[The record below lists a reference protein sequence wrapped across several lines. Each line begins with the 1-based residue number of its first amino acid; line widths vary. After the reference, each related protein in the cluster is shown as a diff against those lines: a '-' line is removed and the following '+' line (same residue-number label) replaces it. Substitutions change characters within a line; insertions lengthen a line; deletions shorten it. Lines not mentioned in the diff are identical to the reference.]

1 MRYTSA
7 NPDISTLRG
16 ELPVP
21 TDWGFAPE
29 APTHLP
35 DDVDLELSTGV
46 SQSASS
52 TKKKEAAKAAQKAA
66 AKSRSSSRS
75 RSDSIVTSAPRPSKH
90 KVAPVPAPRVHTEPK
105 SRPSAHGSQPR
116 PLPQPPVAGTLKSQP
131 VAQPAPVA
139 AAPAPVAAPVA
150 AAPQLEQAP
159 AFMQFPNGTAFDPN
173 AVPLAPELA
182 APIYGWIRRLALQ
195 ADLTSAD
202 KLLRDAIADLTG
214 SLSVV
219 IIYAGPDGFY
229 TLGNDSELPK
239 DQAPILAVGKT
250 RRALMGP
257 HSGLVP
263 VSTSS
268 DTVAVIQLIRNGR
281 QPAFGPHEYM
291 TIAAIARDCAS
302 VLHHL
307 VSQHLQQRHEHAIDQ
322 KSLYRPEALQHHR
335 KKGSE
340 GTVTDL
346 APKWTRIAYP
356 FLVISLLAAFLG
368 SLLLRVHVYSSGSG
382 LVMFNGTPVSVQA
395 NGNLEQFFVESGQFV
410 HAGEPIA
417 QLSSQQQKADY
428 AQAKGEADVAIRSF
442 LQDDTDD
449 QARKSVKTAGIAL
462 AHAQAQLDQRVI
474 RAPAD
479 GKISDLLVGRGDP
492 VQAGKQIAT
501 IFEPGARPMAYAFLP
516 ASDRPRIK
524 PDMPLQV
531 AIEGFKKKRAK
542 LHIVSMSTET
552 FGANLVRNYVG
563 QALADT
569 LKLPNDGATYF
580 LVVAE
585 FDTNQIKLGDKTY
598 DLVHGMPIKGEIA
611 IETRPFLA
619 DVFPFFEKYFD

>member
-16 ELPVP
+16 ELPAP

-52 TKKKEAAKAAQKAA
+52 TKKKEIAKQKA
-66 AKSRSSSRS
+66 RSASRS

-90 KVAPVPAPRVHTEPK
+90 KVVKEEPA
-105 SRPSAHGSQPR
+105 SRPSARGSQPR
-116 PLPQPPVAGTLKSQP
+116 PLPQPPVAGTVKVQPVLAAPAPEAPAP

-139 AAPAPVAAPVA
+139 A
-150 AAPQLEQAP
+150 PQPEAP

-173 AVPLAPELA
+173 QVPLAPELA
-182 APIYGWIRRLALQ
+182 AQIYGWIRRLALQ
-195 ADLTSAD
+195 ADLASAD
-202 KLLRDAIADLTG
+202 KLLRDAIADLTS

-229 TLGNDSELPK
+229 TLGNEGEMPK

-281 QPAFGPHEYM
+281 QPAYGPHEYM

-307 VSQHLQQRHEHAIDQ
+307 VVQHLQARHENAIDQ

-346 APKWTRIAYP
+346 SPKWTRIAYP
-356 FLVISLLAAFLG
+356 FLVISLLAAFAG
-368 SLLLRVHVYSSGSG
+368 SLLLRVHVYSTGSG
-382 LVMFNGTPVSVQA
+382 VVMFDGTPVSVQA
-395 NGNLEQFFVESGQFV
+395 NGNLEQYFVDPGQYV
-410 HAGEPIA
+410 HAGQPIA
-417 QLSSQQQKADY
+417 QLSAQQQKADY
-428 AQAKGEADVAIRSF
+428 AQAKGEYDNAVHSF
-442 LQDDTDD
+442 LSDETDE
-449 QARKSVKTAGIAL
+449 QTRKTVKTAGIAL
-462 AHAQAQLDQRVI
+462 THAQAQLDQRII

-479 GKISDLLVGRGDP
+479 GKISGLLVGKGDT

-501 IFEPGARPMAYAFLP
+501 IFAPGARPMAYAFLP

-524 PDMPLQV
+524 DGMQLQV
-531 AIEGFKKKRAK
+531 AVEGFKKKRAK
-542 LHIVSMSTET
+542 LHILEMTTET
-552 FGANLVRNYVG
+552 FGANEVRNFVG

-569 LKLPNDGATYF
+569 MKLPNDGATYF
-580 LVVAE
+580 RVKAE
-585 FDTNQIKLGDKTY
+585 FDSDQIVIGDKHY
-598 DLVHGMPIKGEIA
+598 DLVQGMPIKGEIA

>member
-16 ELPVP
+16 ELPAP

-35 DDVDLELSTGV
+35 DDIDLELSTGI

-52 TKKKEAAKAAQKAA
+52 TKKKEAAKAKA
-66 AKSRSSSRS
+66 RSASRS

-90 KVAPVPAPRVHTEPK
+90 KVAPVPARVHVEPA

-116 PLPQPPVAGTLKSQP
+116 PLPQPPVAGTVKVQP
-131 VAQPAPVA
+131 VLATPPAPAPAQAPVA
-139 AAPAPVAAPVA
+139 P
-150 AAPQLEQAP
+150 PQAEQAP

-195 ADLTSAD
+195 ADLASAD

-214 SLSVV
+214 SLSVI

-229 TLGNDSELPK
+229 TLGHDGELPK

-250 RRALMGP
+250 RRALMGT

-263 VSTSS
+263 ISTSS

-281 QPAFGPHEYM
+281 QQPFGPHEYM

-307 VSQHLQQRHEHAIDQ
+307 VVQHLQQRHENAIDQ

-346 APKWTRIAYP
+346 SPKWTRIAYP
-356 FLVISLLAAFLG
+356 FLVISLVAAFVG
-368 SLLLRVHVYSSGSG
+368 SLLLRVHVYSSGAG
-382 LVMFNGTPVSVQA
+382 LVIFNGTPVTVQA
-395 NGNLEQFFVESGQFV
+395 SGSVERYFVDPNEYV
-410 HAGEPIA
+410 HAGDPIA

-428 AQAKGEADVAIRSF
+428 AQAKAEDDNAIRSF
-442 LQDDTDD
+442 LWDETDE
-449 QARKSVKTAGIAL
+449 QARKSVKSAGIAL
-462 AHAQAQLDQRVI
+462 THAQAQLDQRIV
-474 RAPAD
+474 RAPCD
-479 GKISDLLVGRGDP
+479 GRLSELAFGKGESI
-492 VQAGKQIAT
+492 QAGQQLAT
-501 IFEPGARPMAYAFLP
+501 IFVPGSKPVAYAYLP
-516 ASDRPRIK
+516 FSDRPRIR
-524 PDMPLQV
+524 PDMPLEV

-542 LHIVSMSTET
+542 LHIIDISTEGV
-552 FGANLVRNYVG
+552 GASEIRKSVG
-563 QALADT
+563 QTLGDT
-569 LKLPNDGATYF
+569 LKLPNDGASYV
-580 LVVAE
+580 LVKAE
-585 FDTNQIKLGDKTY
+585 FDQDRIQIGDKSY
-598 DLVHGMPIKGEIA
+598 DLHQGMPIKAEIA

>member
-1 MRYTSA
+1 MRYTAA

-16 ELPVP
+16 ELPAR

-52 TKKKEAAKAAQKAA
+52 TKKKQKA
-66 AKSRSSSRS
+66 RSASRS

-90 KVAPVPAPRVHTEPK
+90 KLAEKVAPRAHTEPA
-105 SRPSAHGSQPR
+105 SRPSARGSQPR
-116 PLPQPPVAGTLKSQP
+116 PLPQPPVAGTVKIQP
-131 VAQPAPVA
+131 VLATPPVA
-139 AAPAPVAAPVA
+139 AAPAPVAAP
-150 AAPQLEQAP
+150 APQPEAP

-173 AVPLAPELA
+173 QVPLAPELA

-195 ADLTSAD
+195 ADLASAD
-202 KLLRDAIADLTG
+202 KLLRDAIADLTS

-229 TLGNDSELPK
+229 TLGNEGELPK

-250 RRALMGP
+250 RRALIGT
-257 HSGLVP
+257 HSGLIP
-263 VSTSS
+263 IATSS

-291 TIAAIARDCAS
+291 IISAIARDCAS

-307 VSQHLQQRHEHAIDQ
+307 VVQHLQQRHENAIDQ

-346 APKWTRIAYP
+346 SPKWTRIAYP
-356 FLVISLLAAFLG
+356 FLVISLIAAFIG

-382 LVMFNGTPVSVQA
+382 LVMYDGTPVSVQA
-395 NGNLEQFFVESGQFV
+395 NGNLEHWFVESGQYI
-410 HAGEPIA
+410 HAGQAIA

-428 AQAKGEADVAIRSF
+428 AQAKGEADNAIRSF

-449 QARKSVKTAGIAL
+449 QARKNLKAAGIAL
-462 AHAQAQLDQRVI
+462 AHAQAQLDQRII

-479 GKISDLLVGRGDP
+479 GKISDLRAGIGET

-501 IFEPGARPMAYAFLP
+501 IFAPGARPIAYAFLP

-542 LHIVSMSTET
+542 LRIISMTTET
-552 FGANLVRNYVG
+552 FGANEVRNYVG
-563 QALADT
+563 QGLADS

-580 LVVAE
+580 LVKAE
-585 FDTNQIKLGDKTY
+585 FDMDRIQIGDKSY